1 MTITKICDL
10 LRKELLNNQYEYGFF
25 LDGKRYIPDVSLGFD
40 EEYFHLSKTI
50 YRVQSPSDTKREKI
64 GTCID
69 ACMLMREMLGGIY
82 VDSSMWLIR
91 HREKGSVHTILT
103 FKAEG
108 KVVYL
113 ELTPESSKSWYGK
126 ENLYSSVDD
135 FLTEFDR
142 NGYDIYDV
150 TDEIIIGEAPNFL
163 LKHIE

>member
-1 MTITKICDL
+1 
-10 LRKELLNNQYEYGFF
+10 
-25 LDGKRYIPDVSLGFD
+25 
-40 EEYFHLSKTI
+40 
-50 YRVQSPSDTKREKI
+50 
-64 GTCID
+64 
-69 ACMLMREMLGGIY
+69 
-82 VDSSMWLIR
+82 MWLIR
-91 HREKGSVHTILT
+91 HREKGSVHTIQT

-113 ELTPESSKSWYGK
+113 ELTPKSSKSWYGK
-126 ENLYSSVDD
+126 ENLYSSADD